1 MKQPLA
7 NWEKLIGRMVRI
19 YWTDSSEQGGWDD
32 RDEDPLKSIEC
43 ISVGQLRA
51 VNDIDVNLH
60 GTWSKDQ
67 VMHQTA
73 IPVSAI
79 HEIVELV
86 RV

>member
-7 NWEKLIGRMVRI
+7 KWEKLIGRMVRI
-19 YWTDSSEQGGWDD
+19 TWTDSAGMGGWVD
-32 RDEDPLKSIEC
+32 RDEDPIRCSEC
-43 ISVGQLRA
+43 VSVGQLRV

-60 GTWSKDQ
+60 GTWCKEQ
-67 VMHQTA
+67 VMHQMV